1 MFLRSRRFRIYI
13 HLGGF
18 TEFEN
23 CRFLGFNR
31 PVNRF
36 LQFYWKKQL
45 DQRVP
50 EIEAVQNIYT
60 LGGFKEF
67 ENCRFLG
74 FNRLVNRFLPVFG
87 ENRLDHRVPEIEAV
101 QNIYTLGRF

>member
-1 MFLRSRRFRIYI
+1 MKIA
-13 HLGGF
+13 GF
-18 TEFEN
+18 
-23 CRFLGFNR
+23 
-31 PVNRF
+31 
-36 LQFYWKKQL
+36 YY

-50 EIEAVQNIYT
+50 EVKAVQNIYT

-101 QNIYTLGRF
+101 QNIYTLGGF